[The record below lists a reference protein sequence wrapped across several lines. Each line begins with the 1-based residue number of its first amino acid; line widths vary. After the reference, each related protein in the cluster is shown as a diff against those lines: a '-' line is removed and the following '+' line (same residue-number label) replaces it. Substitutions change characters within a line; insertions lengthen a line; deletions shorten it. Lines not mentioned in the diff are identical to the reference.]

1 MSAITGREQDNEPS
15 GTSCSRLNGN
25 NGEHHIVPTPSEYRA
40 KIEARRVVAR
50 RVFDALCAQYPDKYV
65 ALIQP
70 RDVLGD
76 PRDDLQNPVT
86 TSTLPS

>member
-1 MSAITGREQDNEPS
+1 VAE
-15 GTSCSRLNGN
+15 RLVVLPPNGN

-50 RVFDALCAQYPDKYV
+50 DVFDALCAQYPDKYV

-70 RDVLGD
+70 RDVLDD
-76 PRDDLQNPVT
+76 PRDDLTVAKT
-86 TSTLPS
+86 AE